1 MGAAAAEADR
11 TLFVGN
17 LDPKV
22 TEELIFELF
31 HQAGPVIKVKIPK
44 DRDGRPKQFAFVN
57 FKHEESVPYG
67 LSLLNGIKLYG
78 RPIKIQFRSG
88 SSHASQDGNPS
99 CSPHGA
105 ANTSPSGA
113 PHAASNCSR
122 YESRRHAPE
131 VRARGWKYDRSS
143 DSMVAAGFSSAQR
156 SLPSAD
162 NLQRQAV
169 RSAGK
174 RGQQIHRPSLS
185 LFSFQM
191 NSAMW
196 QQPQF
201 GGKYEQPGFALPG
214 YQQAPPAFHP
224 SPASQMPRRPE
235 VPAPRKGRLS
245 AHPYHPDSRH
255 FGREQRFGERGPDYC
270 RGKREEYGFEER
282 GHDAEHHYRG
292 GREEPAYEERHRD
305 GWSHDYDYRRESYR
319 EAKWHPAR
327 H

>member
-1 MGAAAAEADR
+1 
-11 TLFVGN
+11 
-17 LDPKV
+17 
-22 TEELIFELF
+22 
-31 HQAGPVIKVKIPK
+31 QAGPVIKVKIPK

-105 ANTSPSGA
+105 ANASLSGA
-113 PHAASNCSR
+113 PHPASNCSR
-122 YESRRHAPE
+122 YEPCGPS
-131 VRARGWKYDRSS
+131 
-143 DSMVAAGFSSAQR
+143 AGNPPTSFTSFSSQMHG
-156 SLPSAD
+156 
-162 NLQRQAV
+162 AV
-169 RSAGK
+169 R
-174 RGQQIHRPSLS
+174 
-185 LFSFQM
+185 
-191 NSAMW
+191 

-214 YQQAPPAFHP
+214 YQQAPHAFHP

-235 VPAPRKGRLS
+235 APRKGRLS
-245 AHPYHPDSRH
+245 AHPYHLDSRH
-255 FGREQRFGERGPDYC
+255 FGREQRFGERGPDFC
-270 RGKREEYGFEER
+270 RGFDER
-282 GHDAEHHYRG
+282 GHDAGAEHHYRA
-292 GREEPAYEERHRD
+292 GREEPAYEDRHRD

-319 EAKWHPAR
+319 EAKWHPSR

>member
-99 CSPHGA
+99 SSPHGA
-105 ANTSPSGA
+105 AGTSPSGA
-113 PHAASNCSR
+113 PHPVSNCGR
-122 YESRRHAPE
+122 YESPVAPN
-131 VRARGWKYDRSS
+131 
-143 DSMVAAGFSSAQR
+143 
-156 SLPSAD
+156 P
-162 NLQRQAV
+162 
-169 RSAGK
+169 
-174 RGQQIHRPSLS
+174 PT
-185 LFSFQM
+185 LFLFPFQM
-191 NSAMW
+191 KSVAR
-196 QQPQF
+196 QQPPF
-201 GGKYEQPGFALPG
+201 GGKYEQPAFPPPG
-214 YQQAPPAFHP
+214 YQHAPHAFHP
-224 SPASQMPRRPE
+224 FPASPPPRRPE
-235 VPAPRKGRLS
+235 VPALRKGRLS

-255 FGREQRFGERGPDYC
+255 FGREPRFGERGLDYG
-270 RGKREEYGFEER
+270 RGKREEYGFDER
-282 GHDAEHHYRG
+282 GHEAGEHHYRG
-292 GREEPAYEERHRD
+292 GREEAAYEDRHRD
-305 GWSHDYDYRRESYR
+305 GWSHDYRRESYR
-319 EAKWHPAR
+319 EPKWHPAR

>member
-31 HQAGPVIKVKIPK
+31 HQAGPVITVKIPK

-88 SSHASQDGNPS
+88 SSHASQDGNPL

-105 ANTSPSGA
+105 ASTSLSSTLHP
-113 PHAASNCSR
+113 ASNCSR
-122 YESRRHAPE
+122 YD
-131 VRARGWKYDRSS
+131 RGP
-143 DSMVAAGFSSAQR
+143 DSMVAAGFTSSQR
-156 SLPSAD
+156 SLPLAE

-169 RSAGK
+169 
-174 RGQQIHRPSLS
+174 
-185 LFSFQM
+185 M
-191 NSAMW
+191 NSTMW
-196 QQPQF
+196 QQPPF

-214 YQQAPPAFHP
+214 YQHAPHGFHP
-224 SPASQMPRRPE
+224 LPASQMPRRPE
-235 VPAPRKGRLS
+235 MPVSRKGRLS
-245 AHPYHPDSRH
+245 AHPYHLDGRH
-255 FGREQRFGERGPDYC
+255 FGREQRFGDRGPDYC

-282 GHDAEHHYRG
+282 GHDAGAEHHFRA
-292 GREEPAYEERHRD
+292 GREEPGYDDRHGD
-305 GWSHDYDYRRESYR
+305 GWNHDYRRESYRDR